1 MPVLSTEHKARL
13 SARAALEKKAEDLMI
28 LNLQGIS
35 GVADFFLLCSGRST
49 AQIQT
54 IAEAVEGQL
63 KGEGIR
69 PLHREG
75 LPESGWLLIDYG
87 DLVIHVFLE
96 KTRQFYALERLW
108 GTRRSSPWSAGR
120 GIDFGWGSW

>member
-1 MPVLSTEHKARL
+1 MPVLSAEYKARL
-13 SARAALEKKAEDLMI
+13 GARAALEKKAEDLMI

-35 GVADFFLLCSGRST
+35 GVTDFFLVCNGRST
-49 AQIQT
+49 IQIQT
-54 IAEAVEGQL
+54 IAEAVEGEL
-63 KGEGIR
+63 RGEGIR

-96 KTRQFYALERLW
+96 ETRQFYALERLW
-108 GTRRSSPWSAGR
+108 GDAPLLSVER
-120 GIDFGWGSW
+120 

>member
-1 MPVLSTEHKARL
+1 MPVLSAEHKARL
-13 SARAALEKKAEDLMI
+13 GARAALEKKAEGLMV

-35 GVADFFLLCSGRST
+35 EVADFFLICNGRST

-54 IAEAVEGQL
+54 IVEAVEEQL

-75 LPESGWLLIDYG
+75 LPESGWLLVDYG

-96 KTRQFYALERLW
+96 ETRQFYGLERLW
-108 GTRRSSPWSAGR
+108 GDAPLLSVER
-120 GIDFGWGSW
+120 GARD